1 MPYMH
6 KLSCRLALL
15 KDALIVV
22 SLTALACEM
31 PVRTTGPAGEMY
43 LAVVPKTVTVQP
55 SDTVDLMAVGYTSAG
70 DTANI
75 PVSWSMTAGSLV
87 DTTTK
92 GWRHY
97 AKIKAGPSNGT
108 FKVVAHGNQT
118 TATDTATVTVAQL
131 PVAQVLVTPAVVSV
145 LIGAGVQLTATP
157 QDANGNPL
165 SGRVVNWST
174 SDAAVASVN
183 SGGLVTGVAAGAA
196 TVTATSEG
204 QTGTSAVTV
213 STVPVASVS
222 VSPASA
228 SLQTGQTVQLTATPK
243 DASGNPLSGRAVN
256 WSTSNATVATVSSTG
271 LVTGG
276 GAAGSATITATS
288 EGHSATSAISVTSV
302 PVASVSVTPASAS
315 LSTGRT
321 TQLTATPRDASGNPL
336 SGRAVSWTTSNGAV
350 ATVSSSGLVT
360 GAAAGSATI
369 TATSEG
375 QIGTSAITVTSV
387 PVASV
392 TVSPASASVLTGQTA
407 QLTAAPKDASG
418 NPLSGR
424 TVTWSSGNTSVATVS
439 SSGLVAGVTAGSAT
453 ITATSEGQSGTS
465 AVTVVLP
472 NPGDSTLGSALPAP
486 LAASTGAAFYVATTG
501 NDANP
506 GTLAQPWKTIQ
517 KAMNALQPGQT
528 AYVRA
533 GTYETGGTFG
543 TSNDSQYWSV
553 NCTATGP
560 CSIVAYPGEQPVIHG
575 WIKITGSY
583 LRLSGFI
590 IEGPLSRDVTSCTE
604 RRAMQIEFSGG
615 HDVEISHNEIR
626 NNDYHAG
633 IYLAGVSSIQILANY
648 IHDNGRPTISND
660 PCTGSSTWNV
670 DHGIYWS
677 SSSGGVSLVAG
688 NVFEHNRGHGIQLY
702 PGALNVIVTQNTFV
716 TNGNSGVYISS
727 SSDRVTVIDNIV
739 AFNDRNGQMQIQSGN
754 GNVVMRNIVYSPN
767 SSYNTIENSTSSV
780 ITDNTFADPLF
791 VSLGGGDYHLLT
803 GSPGINRALL
813 AYSLRY
819 AFDGQVRPQGA
830 GPDIGAYER

>member
-1 MPYMH
+1 MH

-22 SLTALACEM
+22 SLTAVACEL
-31 PVRTTGPAGEMY
+31 PVRSTGPAGDTY
-43 LAVVPKTVTVQP
+43 LTVVPKTVTIQP

-87 DTTTK
+87 DSTTK

-97 AKIKAGPSNGT
+97 AKIKAGSGTGT

-131 PVAQVLVTPAVVSV
+131 PVASVLVTPAVVSV

-157 QDANGNPL
+157 QDASGSPL

-174 SDAAVASVN
+174 TNVAVATVN
-183 SGGLVTGVAAGAA
+183 SSGVVTGVAAGAA

-204 QTGTSAVTV
+204 QNGTSAVTV

-243 DASGNPLSGRAVN
+243 DASGNPLSGRVVN
-256 WSTSNATVATVSSTG
+256 WSTSSAAVATVSSSG

-276 GAAGSATITATS
+276 SAGSATITATS
-288 EGHSATSAISVTSV
+288 EGQSATSAIGVTSV
-302 PVASVSVTPASAS
+302 PVASVSVSPASAS
-315 LSTGRT
+315 VSTGQT

-336 SGRAVSWTTSNGAV
+336 SGRPVSWTTSNGAV

-375 QIGTSAITVTSV
+375 KTGTSAITVTSV

-392 TVSPASASVLTGQTA
+392 TVSPASASVLTGQTV

-424 TVTWSSGNTSVATVS
+424 TVTWSSGNASVATVS
-439 SSGLVAGVTAGSAT
+439 STGLVTGVTAGSAT

-501 NDANP
+501 DDANP

-517 KAMNALQPGQT
+517 KAMNALQPGQI

-543 TSNDSQYWSV
+543 TSNDSQYWSAT
-553 NCTATGP
+553 CTATGP
-560 CSIVAYPGEQPVIHG
+560 CSIVAYPGEQPIIHG

-583 LRLSGFI
+583 IRLSGFI

-648 IHDNGRPTISND
+648 IHDNGRFTIAND

-677 SSSGGVSLVAG
+677 SSSGGASLVAG

-727 SSDRVTVIDNIV
+727 SSDLVTVIDNIV

-754 GNVVMRNIVYSPN
+754 GNVIMRNVVFSPN

-791 VSLGGGDYHLLT
+791 VNLSGHDFHLLS
-803 GSPGINRALL
+803 GSPAIDRALL

-819 AFDGQVRPQGA
+819 AYDGQVRPQGA
-830 GPDIGAYER
+830 APDIGAYER

>member
-31 PVRTTGPAGEMY
+31 PLRTTGPAGEMY

-87 DTTTK
+87 DSTTK

-97 AKIKAGPSNGT
+97 AKIKAGPNNGT

-360 GAAAGSATI
+360 GAAAGSAM
-369 TATSEG
+369 
-375 QIGTSAITVTSV
+375 
-387 PVASV
+387 
-392 TVSPASASVLTGQTA
+392 
-407 QLTAAPKDASG
+407 
-418 NPLSGR
+418 
-424 TVTWSSGNTSVATVS
+424 
-439 SSGLVAGVTAGSAT
+439 

-517 KAMNALQPGQT
+517 KAMNALQPGQI

>member
-22 SLTALACEM
+22 SLTAVACEL
-31 PVRTTGPAGEMY
+31 PVRSTGPAGDTY
-43 LAVVPKTVTVQP
+43 LTVVPKTVTIQP

-87 DTTTK
+87 DSTTK

-97 AKIKAGPSNGT
+97 AKIKAGSGTGT

-131 PVAQVLVTPAVVSV
+131 PVASVLVTPAVVSV

-157 QDANGNPL
+157 QDASGSPL

-174 SDAAVASVN
+174 TNVAVATVN
-183 SGGLVTGVAAGAA
+183 SSGVVTGVAAGAA

-204 QTGTSAVTV
+204 QNGTSAVTV

-243 DASGNPLSGRAVN
+243 DASGNPLSGRVVN
-256 WSTSNATVATVSSTG
+256 WSTSSAAVATVSSSG

-276 GAAGSATITATS
+276 SAGSATITATS
-288 EGHSATSAISVTSV
+288 EGQSATSAIGVTSV
-302 PVASVSVTPASAS
+302 PVASVSVSPASAS
-315 LSTGRT
+315 VSTGQT

-336 SGRAVSWTTSNGAV
+336 SGRPVSWTTSNGAV

-375 QIGTSAITVTSV
+375 KTGTSAITVTSV

-392 TVSPASASVLTGQTA
+392 TVSPASASVLTGQTV

-424 TVTWSSGNTSVATVS
+424 TVTWSSGNASVATVS
-439 SSGLVAGVTAGSAT
+439 STGLVTGVTAGSAT

-501 NDANP
+501 DDANP

-517 KAMNALQPGQT
+517 KAMNALQPGQI

-543 TSNDSQYWSV
+543 TSNDSQYWSAT
-553 NCTATGP
+553 CTATGP
-560 CSIVAYPGEQPVIHG
+560 CSIVAYPGEQPIIHG

-583 LRLSGFI
+583 IRLSGFI

-648 IHDNGRPTISND
+648 IHDNGRFTIAND

-677 SSSGGVSLVAG
+677 SSSGGASLVAG

-727 SSDRVTVIDNIV
+727 SSDLVTVIDNIV

-754 GNVVMRNIVYSPN
+754 GNVVMRNVVFSPN

-791 VSLGGGDYHLLT
+791 VNLSGHDFHLLS
-803 GSPGINRALL
+803 GSPAIDRALL

-819 AFDGQVRPQGA
+819 AYDGQVRPQGA
-830 GPDIGAYER
+830 APDIGAYER